1 MDGQPINY
9 RLIILHKF
17 SHRSESS
24 DTHIMLPSRG
34 QVSKLRKEEPPEQ
47 LAMKVK
53 RV

>member
-1 MDGQPINY
+1 MDGEPINY

-24 DTHIMLPSRG
+24 DTHIRPPRG
-34 QVSKLRKEEPPEQ
+34 GAGVQLWKEEPPEQ